1 VTGRANAPWWTT
13 ARPPA
18 WAADLLLAV
27 AVALFQAGVTAAIT
41 HEDGADV
48 PPLATVLLAVSGLA
62 LAGRRRWP
70 IPVFAVVFA
79 ATFGYLL
86 AGFHM
91 GPIWL
96 ALIIAF
102 LTVMVRGHRRVGA
115 AFLVV
120 GYAIA
125 VADDPSWVSA
135 AGLAAWLVAL
145 VAVAEVVRGRR
156 AHADE
161 ERRRRQSDERLR
173 IARDLHDVLA
183 HNISLINV
191 RASVGLHLLDR
202 QPDEARAA
210 LAAIKDASSEAL
222 GELRWVLESLRAP
235 EDAPERASAPRL
247 AELESLVA
255 QARSAG
261 LDVALE
267 VSGDRRPLSA
277 GVELA
282 AYRIVQEALTNVL
295 RHAGPARARI
305 RLVYGAQDLVVEV
318 DDDGAG
324 TAPASAL
331 GAGAGAG
338 LVGMRERA
346 AALGGEVDAGP
357 RDDAPGFRVRARLP
371 AGSAA

>member
-1 VTGRANAPWWTT
+1 MTDRAPAPWWTT
-13 ARPPA
+13 ARPPD
-18 WAADLLLAV
+18 WALDLLLAV
-27 AVALFQAGVTAAIT
+27 AVAAFQVAITAAIT

-70 IPVFAVVFA
+70 IAVLAVVFG

-86 AGFHM
+86 AGYHM

-96 ALIIAF
+96 ALIVAF
-102 LTVMVRGHRRVGA
+102 LTVQVRGHRLVGA
-115 AFLVV
+115 AFLVA
-120 GYAIA
+120 GYALA
-125 VADDPSWVSA
+125 VATDPSWAGA
-135 AGLAAWLVAL
+135 AGLAAWLLAL

-156 AHADE
+156 AHAAE
-161 ERRRRQSDERLR
+161 ERRRRRSDERLR

-202 QPDEARAA
+202 RPDEARAA
-210 LAAIKDASSEAL
+210 LEAIKDASSEAL

-235 EDAPERASAPRL
+235 GEAPERASAPRL
-247 AELESLVA
+247 AELERLA
-255 QARSAG
+255 DQARAAG
-261 LDVALE
+261 LDVELDVTGA
-267 VSGDRRPLSA
+267 RRPLSA

-282 AYRIVQEALTNVL
+282 AYRIVQEALTNVI

-305 RLVYGAQDLVVEV
+305 RLVYEREDLIVEV

-324 TAPASAL
+324 AAAAAGGT
-331 GAGAGAG
+331 AGAGAG

-357 RDDAPGFRVRARLP
+357 REEAPGFRVRARLP
-371 AGSAA
+371 TGSGA